1 MMGPQA
7 RNIRQRGREY
17 TIKNASDSNADRT
30 VPSYSGDG
38 TLVGVL
44 ERRSQPTVV
53 TLPSGDEIETEL
65 QLRAVIDSTTTIVE
79 AGSDDYPTKLDH
91 PDGLSYRVLVKH
103 PEDSGVSILSVERE

>member
-1 MMGPQA
+1 MIGPQT
-7 RNIRQRGREY
+7 RNIRQRGKTY
-17 TIKNASDSNADRT
+17 TIRNASDSNSDRT
-30 VPSYSGDG
+30 VPSYSDDG

-65 QLRAVIDSTTTIVE
+65 QLRAVIDSGTTIVE

-91 PDGLSYRVLVKH
+91 PSGLTYRVLVRH
-103 PEDSGVSILSVERE
+103 PEDSGVDVLSVERE